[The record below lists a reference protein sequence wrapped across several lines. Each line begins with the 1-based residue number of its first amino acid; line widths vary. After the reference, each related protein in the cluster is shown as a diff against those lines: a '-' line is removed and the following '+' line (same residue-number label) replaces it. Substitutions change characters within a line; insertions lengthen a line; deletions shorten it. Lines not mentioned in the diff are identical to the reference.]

1 MRINR
6 KRKRNER
13 KERAKE
19 SSERKRRVS
28 ARKNRAAKSIV
39 RRQPPTAT
47 PLPISIKRPPP
58 ITISFA
64 FYSSP
69 PLPPSL
75 PASRTH
81 ARINVAHGPSGTCQ
95 WYMQKRIPNRL
106 VMMLVKPWL
115 QCLMILWGISC
126 SLSRINDNRHHWWD
140 VLCGVIIGLGFGV
153 FVVRVF
159 CKQFEGTA
167 GDVEVGTTAKAALS
181 PMCYANA
188 KKRNQSVNLG
198 TCPRPGL
205 LELDTRPLVDAAL
218 LNTIERERESERE
231 SE

>member
-1 MRINR
+1 
-6 KRKRNER
+6 
-13 KERAKE
+13 
-19 SSERKRRVS
+19 
-28 ARKNRAAKSIV
+28 
-39 RRQPPTAT
+39 
-47 PLPISIKRPPP
+47 
-58 ITISFA
+58 
-64 FYSSP
+64 
-69 PLPPSL
+69 
-75 PASRTH
+75 
-81 ARINVAHGPSGTCQ
+81 
-95 WYMQKRIPNRL
+95 MQKRIPNRL

-188 KKRNQSVNLG
+188 KKRNQSVKKLLSDGNGVGCEAPESRELG
-198 TCPRPGL
+198 DVPT
-205 LELDTRPLVDAAL
+205 TWTA
-218 LNTIERERESERE
+218 
-231 SE
+231 